1 MASLR
6 QIRSRMRSIHNIH
19 AITKAMEM
27 IAAFRFKRA
36 ENRFSKAK
44 PYLVEMEKMI
54 GNLSAAAGETIAHPL
69 FEARKTKRKA
79 LLVVTGDKGLC
90 GAYNTNLLRAAQNW
104 QREQHGETAIIP
116 VGKVGFEFFRRRQAS
131 FLAPRPEKGL
141 IDVSFAKALTEEI
154 KALFLTGQADEIA
167 LLYSSYRAGTMG
179 TPKIVPFLGLRYLL
193 EKPAGAGKTQSGADY
208 IYEPDFQTVFITLLE
223 RYLEGKVYLT
233 LLEALTS
240 EFSARMVA
248 MKQASDNGEDVLD
261 QLRLLRNKTRQTT
274 ITRELSEIVAGANA
288 I

>member
-1 MASLR
+1 
-6 QIRSRMRSIHNIH
+6 MRSIQNIH

-54 GNLSAAAGETIAHPL
+54 GNLSTAAGEGVAHPL
-69 FEARKTKRKA
+69 FEVRKTKKKA
-79 LLVVTGDKGLC
+79 LVVVTGDKGLC
-90 GAYNTNLLRAAQNW
+90 GAYNTNLLRAAQQW
-104 QREQHGETAIIP
+104 VRENPGQDVSVIP
-116 VGKVGFEFFRRRQAS
+116 VGKVGYEYFRRRHAAMLS
-131 FLAPRPEKGL
+131 SRVEKGL
-141 IDVSFAKALTEEI
+141 VDVAFSKALTEEL
-154 KALFLTGQADEIA
+154 KQLFLSGKADEIQ
-167 LLYSSYRAGTMG
+167 LLYSSYRLGTMG
-179 TPKIVPFLGLRYLL
+179 TPRLVPFLGLRYLL
-193 EKPAGAGKTQSGADY
+193 DRPADAAKKAGQGADY
-208 IYEPDFQTVFITLLE
+208 IYEPDFQTVFISLLE